1 MAYDRRQSDVVVPA
15 HAAARY
21 LDYRLH
27 VGRSEVPVGVHRTF
41 SVLDP
46 GRAATLRSWVEC
58 LIPAHG
64 GRPSAAEVG
73 AAEYVDAT
81 VATAPA
87 LRETLLRVID
97 RLREL
102 AGDQTGAGFAAAG
115 REDRTRAVRALELQ
129 DRSGGFDMVRDF
141 TYEAYYAHPLVLAAL
156 QRELGWDGVAPTTG
170 SAMPGFDGSLL
181 ERVKTLP
188 PRYREV
194 G

>member
-15 HAAARY
+15 QAAARY

-27 VGRSEVPVGVHRTF
+27 VGRSEVPVGAQRTF

-64 GRPSAAEVG
+64 GRPSAADVG

-81 VATAPA
+81 VATATG
-87 LRETLLRVID
+87 LRETLLRTID

-102 AGDQTGAGFAAAG
+102 AGADFVAADL
-115 REDRTRAVRALELQ
+115 EVRTRAVRALELE

-156 QRELGWDGVAPTTG
+156 KRELGWDGVAPTTG